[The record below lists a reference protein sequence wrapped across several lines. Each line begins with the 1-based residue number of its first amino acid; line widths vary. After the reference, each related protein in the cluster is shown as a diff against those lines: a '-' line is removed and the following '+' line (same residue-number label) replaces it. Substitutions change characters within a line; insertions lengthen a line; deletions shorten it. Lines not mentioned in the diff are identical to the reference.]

1 MVTGDDNEPLAGATI
16 TIKNRQGGIIVDI
29 DGKFTIKAKTGEIL
43 VVSFLGMKKQEVKI
57 DNKDFYAIKLLPETN
72 EFDEVTVVAF
82 AKQKKE
88 SVISA
93 VSTVNPQELKVPSSN
108 LTTALAGR
116 MSGLI
121 AFQTS
126 GEPGKDNAQFFVRG
140 ATTFGYKKDPLI
152 LIDNIE
158 LSTDDLARLNVDDI
172 AQFSIMKDATAT
184 ALYGARGANGVILV
198 TTKQGTAGRPKVSV
212 RVEQSVSTP
221 RKKVKLTDPVNFMK
235 LNNEAVNSRRDPNN
249 PAASANYTVYSQEK
263 IENTI
268 AGTNPYYYPAVDWYD
283 ELFNDYALSTRVNAN
298 LSGGGSAV
306 RYYVA
311 ASYTKDG
318 GVIKND
324 KLNNYNSNIN
334 WQRYSVRSNINM
346 DLSKTTEFA
355 IRVNGNFDDYT
366 GPLDSGEGLYKKVM
380 KTSPVL
386 YPKSYPATDEYA
398 NNTHVLFGNANKG
411 AYINPYADM
420 VRGYKES
427 NNLLVAAQAEL
438 KQKLDF
444 ITQGLDA
451 RVLVS
456 TTRSSYSDL
465 TRAINPYYYQANYDK
480 TNNSYTLTNIVEGE
494 EYLSYN
500 QGAKNINTTN
510 YIEAAVSYGRTFGA
524 HATSGMLVY
533 TRREEKRSSEKT
545 LQQSLPRRNQGI
557 AGRFTY
563 AYDSRYFAE
572 FNFGYNGS
580 ERFAAHERYGFFPSF
595 GLGYIISNED
605 FWIPLRNTVDKLK
618 FKLTYGLVGN
628 DAIGSSED
636 RFYYLS
642 EVNPND
648 GHRDQFFGTDYDNH
662 MNGVSVSRYPNIYI
676 TWEKSKKVNLGF
688 ELGMFNSALE
698 IQTDFF
704 YERRT
709 QIYQPRAHIPSSM
722 GLSAGVSANIGEAS
736 SRGIDLSANYSYI
749 ANKDFW
755 IKGMGNFTLAKGR
768 YEVYEELDYASYG
781 QGYLSLIHISEPT
794 RPY

>member
-1 MVTGDDNEPLAGATI
+1 MKERTYSFFKMNRLILVLLCLFFATNIYAQNREIRGMVTGDDNEPLAGATI

-648 GHRDQFFGTDYDNH
+648 GNRDQFFGTDYDRNLPF
-662 MNGVSVSRYPNIYI
+662 VSTETSMI
-676 TWEKSKKVNLGF
+676 
-688 ELGMFNSALE
+688 
-698 IQTDFF
+698 
-704 YERRT
+704 
-709 QIYQPRAHIPSSM
+709 IPARST
-722 GLSAGVSANIGEAS
+722 AV
-736 SRGIDLSANYSYI
+736 
-749 ANKDFW
+749 KDS
-755 IKGMGNFTLAKGR
+755 IKR
-768 YEVYEELDYASYG
+768 
-781 QGYLSLIHISEPT
+781 
-794 RPY
+794 

>member
-1 MVTGDDNEPLAGATI
+1 MKERTYSFFKMNRLILVLLCLFFATNIYAQNREIRGMVTGDDNEPLAGATI

-494 EYLSYN
+494 EYLSYD

-648 GHRDQFFGTDYDNH
+648 GTRDQFFGTDYDNH

-688 ELGMFNSALE
+688 M
-698 IQTDFF
+698 
-704 YERRT
+704 
-709 QIYQPRAHIPSSM
+709 M
-722 GLSAGVSANIGEAS
+722 
-736 SRGIDLSANYSYI
+736 
-749 ANKDFW
+749 
-755 IKGMGNFTLAKGR
+755 
-768 YEVYEELDYASYG
+768 
-781 QGYLSLIHISEPT
+781 
-794 RPY
+794 